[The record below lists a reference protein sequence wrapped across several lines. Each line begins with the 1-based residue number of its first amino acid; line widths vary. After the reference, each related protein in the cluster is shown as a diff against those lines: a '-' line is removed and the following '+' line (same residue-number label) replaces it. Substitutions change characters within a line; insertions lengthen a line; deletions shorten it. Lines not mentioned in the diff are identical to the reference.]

1 MYSDVLFSLMTAG
14 WAEHGGCRELSD
26 RPTLSEQ
33 QKHMYS
39 LRGEIKVTVL
49 THPKA
54 GTCGFIT
61 EESNR
66 EGQDPCVHGAAPD
79 FLFCPH

>member
-1 MYSDVLFSLMTAG
+1 MENVRQEAPPTSFCASYRDPGVYSDVLFSLMTAG
-14 WAEHGGCRELSD
+14 WAEHGGYGELSD

-33 QKHMYS
+33 QKHIYS

-54 GTCGFIT
+54 GTCGFII
-61 EESNR
+61 E
-66 EGQDPCVHGAAPD
+66 
-79 FLFCPH
+79 